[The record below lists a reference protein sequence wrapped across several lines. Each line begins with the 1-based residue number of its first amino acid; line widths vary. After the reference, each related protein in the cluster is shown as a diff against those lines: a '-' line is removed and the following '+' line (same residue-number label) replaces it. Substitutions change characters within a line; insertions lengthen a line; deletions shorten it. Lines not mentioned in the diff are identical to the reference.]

1 MWRFIVGVLLVLV
14 IFLSGMLFGI
24 DREQIAVGE
33 QEPPITKADIAPIA
47 PVKQEV
53 TKVYEPVTVQ
63 KEAPNKIY
71 TAEINQDEHYTKKT
85 AAFLETVV
93 LGFYTIV
100 VETLFSIANFL
111 F

>member
-14 IFLSGMLFGI
+14 VFLSGMLFGI
-24 DREQIAVGE
+24 DREQVATGE
-33 QEPPITKADIAPIA
+33 QVRPITKAVVE
-47 PVKQEV
+47 PVKQEA

-63 KEAPNKIY
+63 KEDPNKIY
-71 TAEINQDEHYTKKT
+71 TAQVNQDEHYTKKT